1 MLEYFDTD
9 IVFFHSYFESIVPA
23 LKAKLS
29 KAKLYVCIDRASEH
43 GQSMDEWLK
52 DCWTLP

>member
-1 MLEYFDTD
+1 MQKCWSTS
-9 IVFFHSYFESIVPA
+9 IRISFFHSYFESNIPV

-29 KAKLYVCIDRASEH
+29 KAKLYVCIDGASEH

-52 DCWTLP
+52 DC